1 MKRAALVMAVLFAP
15 VLTTGAESSSSDDGG
30 LVIAPRPDPNKKP
43 QKVWLAKSLSEGA
56 YIAEA
61 AEAAKLLANDKL
73 DSETR
78 AAISVGIKQDP
89 ERSGKA
95 FVRCLDPQT
104 YTLAAVRIG
113 ALRGIEIGN
122 PSAPAIGKGLG
133 GSAIA
138 EPVPEVRSAA
148 LKLIR
153 SRNDAGA
160 AGEILRFWR
169 GAFDS
174 DLGFDEPRRAAAVA
188 AMRDLGD
195 KRIYRAMLA
204 YVWLELRVGNASA
217 ARVDSVAITGPGPI
231 NLPIDMPSIDLM
243 STEGTIIVPAATS
256 MKQISGQDFGKNMD
270 KWREWLDKQP
280 DFKE

>member
-1 MKRAALVMAVLFAP
+1 MKIAALALMILSASIASNA
-15 VLTTGAESSSSDDGG
+15 AESSSGDGG
-30 LVIAPRPDPNKKP
+30 LVIAPRQDSSRK
-43 QKVWLAKSLSEGA
+43 QKAWFQSSLSESA

-61 AEAAKLLANDKL
+61 VEAAKHLANDKL
-73 DSETR
+73 ESETR
-78 AAISVGIKQDP
+78 AAISVGIKQDA
-89 ERSGKA
+89 ERAGKA
-95 FVRCLDPQT
+95 FVRCLDSQT
-104 YTLAAVRIG
+104 YTHAAVRLG

-122 PSAPAIGKGLG
+122 PTAPLIGKGLA

-138 EPVPEVRSAA
+138 EPVPEVRTLA
-148 LKLIR
+148 LNLIR
-153 SRNDAGA
+153 SRKDAAA
-160 AGEILRFWR
+160 AGELLRFWR

-217 ARVDSVAITGPGPI
+217 ARVDTVAITGPGPI
-231 NLPIDMPSIDLM
+231 NLPIDMPSMDLM

-256 MKQISGQDFGKNMD
+256 MKQITGQDFGKNLD
-270 KWREWLDKQP
+270 KWRDWVDKQP
-280 DFKE
+280 DFKQ